1 MEYPAS
7 PYVFWTGYGLRIT
20 GTRVSLDSIVEYYR
34 GGETPEQIVEMLP
47 TVPLSHAYG
56 AIAYYLE
63 NEELIKEYLAEG
75 ERIVASHPPLSQRDP
90 ELFARLE
97 AARKRLQTKSA

>member
-7 PYVFWTGYGLRIT
+7 HYLDWTGYGFRIA
-20 GTRVSLDSIVEYYR
+20 GTRVSLDSILVYYQ
-34 GGETPEQIVEMLP
+34 GGETPERIVEMLP
-47 TVPLSHAYG
+47 TVPLSHVYG

-75 ERIVASHPPLSQRDP
+75 DWIVASHPPLSQRDP